1 MLMPM
6 KRVLPVRIFSYCS
19 ILFLAIFS
27 NMTFAA
33 EWVEAPSAAAEFDLL
48 CEYRFLAQGDVQHT
62 VYFSQVSPRRLSYRA
77 GVILYVI
84 DFDNR
89 SSMLGLLPDT
99 DEELSRETGTL
110 QRRC

>member
-1 MLMPM
+1 M
-6 KRVLPVRIFSYCS
+6 KSLRHLIVSLLIISGNQS
-19 ILFLAIFS
+19 
-27 NMTFAA
+27 FAA
-33 EWVEAPSAAAEFDLL
+33 DWVDAPSAAEEFDLL

-89 SSMLGLLPDT
+89 NSMLGLLPDT